1 MPANAAVY
9 ERDPLSKTETSLKQT
24 GWQNL
29 CIAIALK
36 QCCNACCNVF
46 PQLFTFLPTHLS
58 CCTVGIKVISTNCTL
73 EKSLI
78 PGWNFTIIM
87 HYNYVLLPIYTS
99 NYANSLPGTI
109 TIYIWNISLPFF
121 TEISARFVF
130 IRVDL
135 PAGTLTLISLIAC
148 THANRGSTH
157 VTVFTHWN
165 SSQYVQSQLLN
176 KDRI

>member
-9 ERDPLSKTETSLKQT
+9 ERDPLSWTETSLKQT
-24 GWQNL
+24 GWQKL

-46 PQLFTFLPTHLS
+46 PQQFTFLPTHLS

-87 HYNYVLLPIYTS
+87 HYNYALLPIYTS
-99 NYANSLPGTI
+99 NYANSLAVTV
-109 TIYIWNISLPFF
+109 TIYIRNISLPFF
-121 TEISARFVF
+121 TELSARFVF
-130 IRVDL
+130 IRADL
-135 PAGTLTLISLIAC
+135 PAGALMLISLIAC
-148 THANRGSTH
+148 THANRGSTN

-165 SSQYVQSQLLN
+165 SSQYVHSQLLN